1 MAYDRNPLLTT
12 FADKVA
18 VRDYVAE
25 KVGPEILSH
34 KLGVFSTLESVRRED
49 LPRNFV
55 LKANHGSGASII
67 CWEQAPRGTV
77 LHVPTDSRP
86 TWERFLIHPD
96 DLDWDAVVR
105 LSSRWMRQNYYWRLG
120 KFPEWAYKNIAPQ
133 LLVEEVL
140 IHNGGLPE
148 DYRFY
153 MVGGVCKL
161 IQVDG
166 SRFTEHERELYTP
179 DWKRI
184 SEETGQVVEIEGRA
198 PRLLGQML
206 EIAAAL
212 STEVDFVRVD
222 LYQTDKGVVFG
233 ELSNYPEGGSGLTY
247 LPDFPT
253 EWAPTLTTRT
263 A

>member
-1 MAYDRNPLLTT
+1 MAFDRNPLLTT
-12 FADKVA
+12 IADKVA
-18 VRDYVAE
+18 VRDYVAQ
-25 KVGPEILSH
+25 KVGPSILSK
-34 KLGVFSTLESVRRED
+34 KLGVFTSLESVNRDE

-55 LKANHGSGASII
+55 VKANHGSGASII
-67 CWEQAPRGTV
+67 CWEHAPRGKV
-77 LHVPTDSRP
+77 IHVPTSNLP

-96 DLDWDAVVR
+96 DLDWDTVVQ
-105 LSSRWMRQNYYWRLG
+105 LSNRWMRQNFYWRLG
-120 KFPEWAYKNIAPQ
+120 KFPEWAYKDIPPR

-140 IHNGGLPE
+140 THNGGLPE
-148 DYRFY
+148 DYRFF

-184 SEETGQVVEIEGRA
+184 SEETGQVVEEETRA
-198 PRLLGQML
+198 PRLLDEML

-212 STEVDFVRVD
+212 STEIDFVRVD
-222 LYQTDKGVVFG
+222 LYQTDRGVVFG
-233 ELSNYPEGGSGLTY
+233 ELSNYPEGGAGLTY
-247 LPDFPT
+247 LPNIPT
-253 EWAPTLTTRT
+253 EWVAPQSHS